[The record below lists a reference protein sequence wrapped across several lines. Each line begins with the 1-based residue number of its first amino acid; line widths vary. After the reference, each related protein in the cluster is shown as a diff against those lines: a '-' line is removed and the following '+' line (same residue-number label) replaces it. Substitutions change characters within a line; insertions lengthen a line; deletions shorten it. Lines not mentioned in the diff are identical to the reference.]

1 MRAVLDRLAL
11 LLLALCAGVAVGVG
25 YPYVEVALA
34 CREPASE
41 ACVWGKAY
49 FSLTL
54 TVSIVFLGPVAAGV
68 VYALLVWLRRRRWRN
83 DGTGP

>member
-11 LLLALCAGVAVGVG
+11 LVLALCAGVAVGVG

-54 TVSIVFLGPVAAGV
+54 TVSLVFLGPVAAGV
-68 VYALLVWLRRRRWRN
+68 VYALLAWLRRRRWRN

>member
-1 MRAVLDRLAL
+1 VLNRIAT
-11 LLLALCAGVAVGVG
+11 LLLALCAGLAVGVG

-54 TVSIVFLGPVAAGV
+54 TVSIVLLGPVAAAA
-68 VYALLVWLRRRRWRN
+68 VYALLAWVRRRWN
-83 DGTGP
+83 TP